1 MRKLVDKTISPAEIV
16 KALQAGNMTIAEAQ
30 AMFNGV
36 LPVGDYKGMAAILD
50 LDLLV
55 KQPLVDAEL
64 KHILGILD
72 GREEDHDLLT
82 LTTVVGAASPI
93 GTVLSGSL
101 TVPAG
106 EVWFINAVE
115 TYVNCLLAANG
126 LVGNW
131 RCSLWPDRA
140 ATPSEAGQSFH
151 PAAGLV
157 AAALATLT
165 TLDEFGGW
173 TTLVELTNKTTL
185 LRLPAG
191 AIITFILVTTT
202 DEVDAAAASTLK
214 LYGYIGKALV
224 D

>member
-1 MRKLVDKTISPAEIV
+1 MRKLVDKTLSPAEIA
-16 KALQAGNMTIAEAQ
+16 KALQTGTITIAQAQ
-30 AMFNGV
+30 AMYNGV
-36 LPVGDYKGMAAILD
+36 IPIGDYKGIAAILD
-50 LDLLV
+50 LDKLV
-55 KQPLVDAEL
+55 VQPLVNAEL
-64 KHILGILD
+64 AHILGILD
-72 GREEDHDLLT
+72 GREENHDLLT

-106 EVWFINAVE
+106 EVWFISAVE
-115 TYVNCLLAANG
+115 TYVNCTGVANG

-157 AAALATLT
+157 VAAAATLT
-165 TLDEFGGW
+165 TLDEFGPIATAW
-173 TTLVELTNKTTL
+173 VITNKVSL

-191 AIITFILVTTT
+191 AVITFVLVTTT
-202 DEVDAAAASTLK
+202 AEVDVAAASTLK
-214 LYGYIGKALV
+214 LYGSVGKPLV
-224 D
+224 T